1 MLKYIATAGRADQVN
16 ERRRSHADFR
26 WKHAFVASSAMRN
39 GVEGCWRGKHREVRG
54 SLALRGLERLK
65 NEELGYA
72 PTHTMNGVMRRVTL
86 SSIPDV

>member
-1 MLKYIATAGRADQVN
+1 MLEHIAAAGRADQVN
-16 ERRRSHADFR
+16 ERRCGHPDSR

-39 GVEGCWRGKHREVRG
+39 GVEGCWREKHREVRG

-72 PTHTMNGVMRRVTL
+72 PTHTINGAMRRVTL